1 MKRTVIILFVLVT
14 ITGLALLQGCDNEPD
29 GPPPAAEML
38 PTLSGY
44 NQVEGQTIT
53 TYVSTMAGGAALL
66 AGQPQLTAA
75 VAVVDHII
83 GCYQDVG
90 AVRARVYSQVEQ
102 PLAAGAIAIGDR
114 NEISDPGNLF
124 YCVLP
129 ATLDAIPTGPNEIEV
144 QPCTANYTITRDDN
158 EFYIIYAGTTPE
170 VCAAFCENLEG
181 CVAHVSMNNE
191 Q

>member
-1 MKRTVIILFVLVT
+1 MKRILIILIVFLT
-14 ITGLALLQGCDNEPD
+14 ITSLVLLQGCNQEPD

-38 PTLSGY
+38 PNLSGY

-53 TYVSTMAGGAALL
+53 SYVSTLAGGATLL
-66 AGQPQLTAA
+66 AGQPHLTAA

-124 YCVLP
+124 RCVLP
-129 ATLDAIPTGPNEIEV
+129 ATLDAIPTGPEGIEV
-144 QPCTANYTITRDDN
+144 EPCTANYVITHEDN
-158 EFYIIYAGTTPE
+158 EFYVIYAGTTPE
-170 VCAAFCENLEG
+170 VCQAFCENLEG
-181 CVAHVSMNNE
+181 CVAHIMNNE
-191 Q
+191 

>member
-1 MKRTVIILFVLVT
+1 MKKSAIILIVLVT

-38 PTLSGY
+38 PVLPGY
-44 NQVEGQTIT
+44 NHVEGQTIT
-53 TYVSTMAGGAALL
+53 TYVSTLAGGAALL
-66 AGQPQLTAA
+66 AGQPQLTAT

-114 NEISDPGNLF
+114 NLLSDPTNLF
-124 YCVLP
+124 QCVLP
-129 ATLDAIPTGPNEIEV
+129 ATLDAVPTAPEGIEV

-181 CVAHVSMNNE
+181 CVAHISMNNE